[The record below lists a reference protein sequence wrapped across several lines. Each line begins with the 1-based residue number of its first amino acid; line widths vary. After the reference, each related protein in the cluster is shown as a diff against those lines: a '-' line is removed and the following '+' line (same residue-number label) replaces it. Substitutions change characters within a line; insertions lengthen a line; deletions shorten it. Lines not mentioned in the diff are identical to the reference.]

1 METALQ
7 QIWKDTNQGKG
18 IGVKKLKQLLE
29 KAGIKLTQE
38 EFESQEK
45 AIVQSWEK
53 LKRQKTGVLENNK
66 AETNGDVSVLKLRGT
81 RRATLSL
88 VMVNPLI
95 TKNLLDS
102 VKSKSLSPN
111 NLYKDQHNW
120 KAC

>member
-18 IGVKKLKQLLE
+18 IGVKKLKQLLQ

-53 LKRQKTGVLENNK
+53 LKRQKTGVHENNK
-66 AETNGDVSVLKLRGT
+66 AETNGDVSVLVEHS
-81 RRATLSL
+81 TLS
-88 VMVNPLI
+88 
-95 TKNLLDS
+95 DS
-102 VKSKSLSPN
+102 ESSDGKSTIHKKYFWIR
-111 NLYKDQHNW
+111 LYQ
-120 KAC
+120 